1 MKYTII
7 VAATASEAAP
17 LQYIAPFTGTS
28 MGEWYVFFFTSCIS
42 SVLVRSTVASRID
55 DPEDV
60 QGPDEED
67 YLANINF
74 SGSVTTAST
83 RSSSTTI

>member
-28 MGEWYVFFFTSCIS
+28 MGEVSKDIS
-42 SVLVRSTVASRID
+42 S
-55 DPEDV
+55 
-60 QGPDEED
+60 QYHPD
-67 YLANINF
+67 LN
-74 SGSVTTAST
+74 
-83 RSSSTTI
+83 

>member
-28 MGEWYVFFFTSCIS
+28 MGEWYVFFSHI
-42 SVLVRSTVASRID
+42 LST
-55 DPEDV
+55 
-60 QGPDEED
+60 
-67 YLANINF
+67 F
-74 SGSVTTAST
+74 SAGSEHNST
-83 RSSSTTI
+83 PNRGS